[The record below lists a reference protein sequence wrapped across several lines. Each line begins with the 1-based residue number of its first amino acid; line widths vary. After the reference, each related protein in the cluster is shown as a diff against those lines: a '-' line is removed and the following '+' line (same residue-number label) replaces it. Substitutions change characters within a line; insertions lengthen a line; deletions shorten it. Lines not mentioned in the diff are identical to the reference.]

1 MLGGLHHF
9 ASHDSMNRVDRRIVA
24 YRTLVVRVNPFPLK
38 PGQGVYLFKLVQ
50 PLFVGDVN
58 HLDPA
63 DAGIG
68 RDWSGFSMAIWRGA
82 RGGPHANL
90 GGRALAAAFIDV
102 LTVNTSVIDG
112 TQLFSQM
119 RRPVILNADQTPR
132 YSDVRKAGHEG
143 GDFLFVRRR

>member
-1 MLGGLHHF
+1 MH
-9 ASHDSMNRVDRRIVA
+9 RVGRRIVA

-38 PGQGVYLFKLVQ
+38 PGQGVYFFKFVQ

-68 RDWSGFSMAIWRGA
+68 RDWSEPGMALWRGP

-90 GGRALAAAFIDV
+90 GGRVLIAEHGKHEFQGRHAARG
-102 LTVNTSVIDG
+102 NRGPSG
-112 TQLFSQM
+112 GG
-119 RRPVILNADQTPR
+119 RPV
-132 YSDVRKAGHEG
+132 
-143 GDFLFVRRR
+143 RRAYLC